1 MWDNKSNQILT
12 LFNIPSVLMSVQ
24 LLAKIMF
31 VLGVE
36 VKSDVEQRWLI
47 HVQGCKITEIKKL
60 IDDCV
65 S

>member
-36 VKSDVEQRWLI
+36 VKSDVEQRCLI